1 MILLAMGLRLMLFS
15 WIVNLVASNLYGADE
30 FPALIDATPFFPQ
43 LDGFRIRRWIVG
55 LSDFCK
61 NMFIYLGF
69 TIEIGWNILLYN
81 MYDHLDIYTYIYIS
95 CRIKCV
101 YIRTCMWACV
111 FDMFSIPCAIAPVPT
126 AVRFRQFGDLPMTGW
141 RGFYCLGN
149 CWNNWEFV
157 HCIGHDHDWIL
168 WLLCGHPPV

>member
-15 WIVNLVASNLYGADE
+15 WIVNLVASKLHGADE

-81 MYDHLDIYTYIYIS
+81 MYNHLDIHIFHIIFLVELNMYMYAL
-95 CRIKCV
+95 
-101 YIRTCMWACV
+101 ACGPV
-111 FDMFSIPCAIAPVPT
+111 FSI
-126 AVRFRQFGDLPMTGW
+126 
-141 RGFYCLGN
+141 CL
-149 CWNNWEFV
+149 V
-157 HCIGHDHDWIL
+157 YL
-168 WLLCGHPPV
+168 AQ